1 MVGAGFSVPN
11 CPTARAWICSLRR
24 LVRERCS
31 TGGEVSHSGVPGRR
45 LVEGLEGER
54 AAQRHWTPVRYALA
68 VTLDILEDIDID
80 VYTPIANLIAV
91 PVVGT

>member
-1 MVGAGFSVPN
+1 
-11 CPTARAWICSLRR
+11 
-24 LVRERCS
+24 
-31 TGGEVSHSGVPGRR
+31 
-45 LVEGLEGER
+45 VEGLEGER